1 MSTIWQFL
9 ISPWTSFPEAHGMI
23 VLMGFLVNLSCAW
36 IGVFLVL
43 RRLSLLGDAL
53 SHSLLPGVVLVFLAG
68 AGASTWMLFGGA
80 LLSAFTAL
88 AAITALQRFFPI
100 RQDAAMGTV
109 FSIWFACGILLLS
122 AYANSTDLDLD
133 CVLFGELLSIGF
145 LPPMESAIGFGVLP
159 FELVRIALVTLALL
173 VFILLFYKELVIS
186 SFSPELATLAGLR
199 PSLIQALLLGLLT
212 LVLVSSL
219 ESVGVI
225 LPVGM
230 LIFPAATALLISK
243 RIPVL
248 LFWVS
253 IIALFASVAGLYLS
267 LALDSATAPCMLL
280 VNALLFVCVWSIRL
294 SLRQLSTGAGVKAI
308 GDTSGESG

>member
-1 MSTIWQFL
+1 MNSFWQFL
-9 ISPWTSFPEAHGMI
+9 ISPWTSFPEAYGMI

-36 IGVFLVL
+36 IGMFLVL

-53 SHSLLPGVVLVFLAG
+53 SHSLLPGVVLVFLLG
-68 AGASTWMLFGGA
+68 AGTSTWMLFGGA

-88 AAITALQRFFPI
+88 ISISLLQRFFPI
-100 RQDAAMGTV
+100 RQDAAMGIV

-122 AYANSTDLDLD
+122 AYASSTDLDLD

-145 LPPMESAIGFGVLP
+145 LPPMEGAIGFGILP
-159 FELVRIALVTLALL
+159 FELVRIAMVTLALL
-173 VFILLFYKELVIS
+173 LFILLFYKELVIS

-199 PSLIQALLLGLLT
+199 PSLVQALLLGFLT
-212 LVLVSSL
+212 LILVSSL

-248 LFWVS
+248 LICVS
-253 IIALFASVAGLYLS
+253 LVALFSSVAGFYLS
-267 LALDSATAPCMLL
+267 LALNSATAPCMLL
-280 VNALLFVCVWSIRL
+280 VNALLFVVVWLTRQTHKRL
-294 SLRQLSTGAGVKAI
+294 LRNSRSLQHS
-308 GDTSGESG
+308 